1 MLTTVHQAK
10 VMQWPA
16 VFIPCLRKNRFPS
29 KRHGGLGL
37 FHVIPE
43 VAIAVAD
50 RYRGTVEDE
59 TRLFYVA
66 VTRAQKY
73 LFVSFSPGQNQLD
86 RKRSVFFD
94 HCVSQ
99 QWFSTRD
106 TGVQADAPRLEPRAR
121 HETPNVILSFSELK
135 YLFECP
141 YQFKLRFLYGFNAP
155 LHEALGYGKGL
166 HDALSEVHKRALAG
180 EIVGNDEAEA
190 LVDRHLHTP
199 YAYPALRET
208 LRDSAVK
215 SVERYLDEYGST
227 LEKTVHSEKEIQVHV
242 APGITVAGRIDLVR
256 RLDTDELSIVDF
268 KSTARAQD
276 EDVTRDQLHVYAVG
290 YEELAGE
297 RADLIEVLNLDEE
310 GKTVREE
317 VEEPLLDGVR
327 SQVRDAGNALRENDL
342 PRLSIWAAECTKCD
356 LAELCRD
363 VPPVEKAA
371 RRAAS
376 GR

>member
-1 MLTTVHQAK
+1 V
-10 VMQWPA
+10 
-16 VFIPCLRKNRFPS
+16 PCLRANRFPA

-43 VAIAVAD
+43 TAVADAD

-73 LFVSFSPGQNQLD
+73 LFVSFSPGDNQLY
-86 RKRSVFFD
+86 RRRSIFFD
-94 HCVSQ
+94 HCATQ

-106 TGVQADAPRLEPRAR
+106 AGIANDVERLEPRAH
-121 HETPNVILSFSELK
+121 HETPQVTLSFSELK

-141 YQFKLRFLYGFNAP
+141 YQFKLRFLYGFNPP
-155 LHEALGYGKGL
+155 LHEAIGYGKGL
-166 HDALSEVHKRALAG
+166 HDALAEVHKRAIAG
-180 EIVGNDEAEA
+180 DLVGRDAAQE

-199 YAYPALRET
+199 FAYPELRET
-208 LRDSAVK
+208 LRRAAVA
-215 SVERYLDEYGST
+215 SVQRYLKEHESV
-227 LEKTVHSEKEIQVHV
+227 LQQTVHSEKQVQVHI
-242 APGITVAGRIDLVR
+242 APGITVDGRIDLVR

-268 KSTARAQD
+268 KSTARAQA

-290 YEELAGE
+290 YEELTGE

-317 VEEPLLDGVR
+317 VVDPLLV
-327 SQVRDAGNALRENDL
+327 QVRDRIRDAGDSLRTNEL
-342 PRLSIWAAECTKCD
+342 PRLERWCRQCDQCD
-356 LAELCRD
+356 LAELCRE
-363 VPPVEKAA
+363 VPMDSKRE
-371 RRAAS
+371 RRSAT